1 MTKLY
6 RLNEINQQLI
16 TLKEKTALKAYFGQI
31 LSTFFLFSAKSM
43 KLASSK
49 HVAIAVSNSTVDKFW
64 LVWSA
69 ATCIEQASMNTTSNK
84 IFNFVRRRGIS
95 VGRQLAGN

>member
-31 LSTFFLFSAKSM
+31 LSTFFYFPQ
-43 KLASSK
+43 
-49 HVAIAVSNSTVDKFW
+49 N
-64 LVWSA
+64 
-69 ATCIEQASMNTTSNK
+69 
-84 IFNFVRRRGIS
+84 R
-95 VGRQLAGN
+95 